1 MSKIEVDAVEPQSGT
16 SLTLGASGDTI
27 TIPAGATFDSSAAT
41 QVTGG
46 YIIIDPIIVTST
58 DTFALTSSSVA
69 VSPSSASNCI
79 VSLNGVIQAPTSS
92 YTISGSDIVF
102 VSALTGGSDVI
113 DFITVLGTPLSIG
126 TPSDGTVTPAKLS
139 GVTEGIKEADQWRLT
154 ATKTDATDITANLER
169 NDTNFSVIGSGMS
182 ESSGIFTFPQTGIY
196 LITAQGRW
204 ISNGSASLYMGLL
217 IKMTTDNS
225 SYVNVATV
233 YDSASTN
240 AYANTYINSIVD
252 ITNTSTHKLKFTRD
266 AAGTQS
272 QLQGDTDANLTAFT
286 FIRLGDT

>member
-1 MSKIEVDAVEPQSGT
+1 MTAILKVDEIQDTAGNNIINEAGDVIT
-16 SLTLGASGDTI
+16 IGASGDTI
-27 TIPAGATFDSSAAT
+27 ALAGTT
-41 QVTGG
+41 VTG
-46 YIIIDPIIVTST
+46 
-58 DTFALTSSSVA
+58 
-69 VSPSSASNCI
+69 
-79 VSLNGVIQAPTSS
+79 
-92 YTISGSDIVF
+92 
-102 VSALTGGSDVI
+102 
-113 DFITVLGTPLSIG
+113 ITQ
-126 TPSDGTVTPAKLS
+126 
-139 GVTEGIKEADQWRLT
+139 GITEADQWRLT

-272 QLQGDTDANLTAFT
+272 QLQGDTDANHTAFT

>member
-1 MSKIEVDAVEPQSGT
+1 MTAILKVDEIQDTAGNNIINEAGDVIT
-16 SLTLGASGDTI
+16 IGASGDTI
-27 TIPAGATFDSSAAT
+27 ALAGTT
-41 QVTGG
+41 VTG
-46 YIIIDPIIVTST
+46 
-58 DTFALTSSSVA
+58 
-69 VSPSSASNCI
+69 
-79 VSLNGVIQAPTSS
+79 
-92 YTISGSDIVF
+92 
-102 VSALTGGSDVI
+102 
-113 DFITVLGTPLSIG
+113 ITQ
-126 TPSDGTVTPAKLS
+126 
-139 GVTEGIKEADQWRLT
+139 GITEADQWRLT

-204 ISNGSASLYMGLL
+204 TSNGSASLYMGLL

-272 QLQGDTDANLTAFT
+272 QLQGDTDANHTAFT

>member
-1 MSKIEVDAVEPQSGT
+1 MTAILKVDTIQDTSGNNIINENANT
-16 SLTLGASGDTI
+16 ITIGKSGDTVNLA
-27 TIPAGATFDSSAAT
+27 AGATNNL
-41 QVTGG
+41 G
-46 YIIIDPIIVTST
+46 
-58 DTFALTSSSVA
+58 
-69 VSPSSASNCI
+69 
-79 VSLNGVIQAPTSS
+79 
-92 YTISGSDIVF
+92 
-102 VSALTGGSDVI
+102 
-113 DFITVLGTPLSIG
+113 IT
-126 TPSDGTVTPAKLS
+126 
-139 GVTEGIKEADQWRLT
+139 EADQWRLT

-204 ISNGSASLYMGLL
+204 LSNGSASLYMGLL

-225 SYVNVATV
+225 SYVNVSAV
-233 YDSASTN
+233 YESASTN

-272 QLQGDTDANLTAFT
+272 QLQGDTDANYTAFT